1 MCVWSELPLPLS
13 SRSVLTGF
21 NDSAGN
27 TIIIILLLYS
37 IIEYVFNQLEE
48 NGYEPYRQYFTV
60 RQ

>member
-13 SRSVLTGF
+13 SRSVLKGF
-21 NDSAGN
+21 NGSAGN